1 MWNRYVWVGI
11 ALLAL
16 GGTTLAKPPV
26 GGPNQS
32 GRTVTGRIANVSKTE
47 GGGDITVGN
56 GRPQTIL
63 FDNDTKVFEVV
74 NGKQTPKTIQDL
86 ENAIAAAVPPKP
98 GVPRSVSGTVKFK
111 VPYNGHVD
119 VLTYVRTDSAPTGTA
134 QGAAA
139 TSKKAGKKPA
149 KP

>member
-1 MWNRYVWVGI
+1 MLNRYVCAGI

-16 GGTTLAKPPV
+16 GGTALAQPMV
-26 GGPNQS
+26 GPNQ
-32 GRTVTGRIANVSKTE
+32 GPRIVKGRIANVSKTE
-47 GGGDITVGN
+47 GGGDITVGD
-56 GRPQTIL
+56 RKPEAIL
-63 FDNDTKVFEVV
+63 FDNDTKVFELV

-86 ENAIAAAVPPKP
+86 EAAIAATVPPKP

-119 VLTYVRTDSAPTGTA
+119 VVTYVRTDSAPTGPA

-139 TSKKAGKKPA
+139 TSKKAGKKRT

>member
-1 MWNRYVWVGI
+1 MLNRYVCAGI

-16 GGTTLAKPPV
+16 GGTTLAKPI

-32 GRTVTGRIANVSKTE
+32 PRTVKGRIANVSKTE
-47 GGGDITVGN
+47 GGGDITVGD
-56 GRPQTIL
+56 GKPETFL
-63 FDNDTKVFEVV
+63 FDNDTKVFELA
-74 NGKQTPKTIQDL
+74 NGKQTPKTIRDL
-86 ENAIAAAVPPKP
+86 ENAIAATVPPRP

-119 VLTYVRTDSAPTGTA
+119 VLTYVRTGSAPTGTA